1 MITIMTMILIMILM
15 IMLIMIMIMIINNF
29 IINIIM
35 IIIIIIIMILLQQ
48 QCTGQLSR
56 WHTIRILSSP
66 LDITRN
72 DDDFADNFSAAAA
85 ADDDDNDD
93 HYHHCYFDWRST
105 TNQNFTLQPFNRPLT
120 LSSVM
125 KTDDDNHCGWA

>member
-1 MITIMTMILIMILM
+1 MILIMILM
-15 IMLIMIMIMIINNF
+15 IMLIMIMIMIM
-29 IINIIM
+29 IINKFIL
-35 IIIIIIIMILLQQ
+35 IIIMILLQQ

-93 HYHHCYFDWRST
+93 HFYHFDWRST
-105 TNQNFTLQPFNRPLT
+105 TNPNFTLQPTLQQALDLVLCDENR
-120 LSSVM
+120 
-125 KTDDDNHCGWA
+125 

>member
-1 MITIMTMILIMILM
+1 MILIMILM
-15 IMLIMIMIMIINNF
+15 IMLIMIMIML
-29 IINIIM
+29 IM
-35 IIIIIIIMILLQQ
+35 IIMIIIIMILLQQ

-72 DDDFADNFSAAAA
+72 DDDSANNFSAAAA
-85 ADDDDNDD
+85 GDDDDNDD
-93 HYHHCYFDWRST
+93 HYYHCYFDWRST